1 MIDGNFLYFS
11 YLTDRMMSFIS
22 SVAGTGTV
30 GTYTIESGKKTILL
44 YPQKIEQS
52 RIGQFFR
59 TLDKLIE
66 LRKKEVDKM
75 TALKKELLNK
85 LFVG

>member
-44 YPQKIEQS
+44 YPQKIEQF